1 MKQENSSYK
10 KEIIPIVVMAFLFI
24 FIYSLSLLVVGPFE
38 SAGMEAFENPDDPVN
53 LVIFFSVIL
62 VMTALIL
69 FITKFWKKK
78 LIRFIILGAVGYT
91 SFYVFFPLLSLLLVD
106 WFSLICS
113 IVLAFIL
120 MVVLYI
126 FPEWYIID
134 ICGVVIG
141 TGAIA
146 IFGISLG
153 IPLVIILL
161 VVLAIYDAV
170 SVYKTKHMIDLAD
183 TVMDLKL
190 PVLLVIPKVRK
201 YSLIKETKRLKEKLE
216 EGEEVFRGN
225 GFCSGEI
232 RRLHFQ
238 GLCVHSVSRVCG
250 SLPFTL
256 LHER

>member
-161 VVLAIYDAV
+161 VVLGLPIALSVMLGTLFGFVILMSFVIKGKPQAGLPCLCGGAIAGYII
-170 SVYKTKHMIDLAD
+170 SSY
-183 TVMDLKL
+183 
-190 PVLLVIPKVRK
+190 VLFG
-201 YSLIKETKRLKEKLE
+201 SLI
-216 EGEEVFRGN
+216 
-225 GFCSGEI
+225 GFSI
-232 RRLHFQ
+232 
-238 GLCVHSVSRVCG
+238 
-250 SLPFTL
+250 PI
-256 LHER
+256 